1 MPELAHVST
10 RIGSLAVEA
19 VGEGPPAILWPSL
32 FCDRRMW
39 RHQVAALAGSHRLI
53 LVDPPA
59 HGASGPPRGPFTLA
73 DCAAAACEV
82 LDAHEVDRAAWV
94 GLSWGGMTAMH
105 AALDA
110 PERVRALAL
119 LDTSAEAEG
128 WWEGTRS
135 RVLAALYRRTGFNDF
150 LLGQVRSILLG
161 RTTLAERPELA
172 DDLLAA
178 VADRDRQAVLA
189 TIDAVVLERRSIL
202 PRLGGVAAPTLVVV
216 GAEDRATP
224 PSRARRIA
232 EAIPGARLEVVAGSG
247 HLSALEAPAA
257 VSRLLA
263 GFLAETAPH
272 PAASHP
278 AGTAPPP
285 TPDPA

>member
-19 VGEGPPAILWPSL
+19 VGQGPPAILWPSL

-39 RHQVAALAGSHRLI
+39 RHQVAALAGRHRLI

-59 HGASGPPRGPFTLA
+59 HGGSGPPRGPFTLA

-105 AALDA
+105 AALDS

-128 WWEGTRS
+128 LWPRTRG
-135 RVLAALYRRTGFNDF
+135 RLLAAIYRRAGLTPF
-150 LLGQVRSILLG
+150 LLGRLRSILLG

-172 DDLLAA
+172 DDLLEPL
-178 VADRDRQAVLA
+178 ADRDRQAVL
-189 TIDAVVLERRSIL
+189 TVVDAVVLSRPSIL
-202 PRLGGVAAPTLVVV
+202 PRLGGIVAPTLVVV

-224 PSRARRIA
+224 PSRSRRIA
-232 EAIPGARLEVVAGSG
+232 AAVPGARLAVVAGSG
-247 HLSALEAPAA
+247 HLSALEAPAE
-257 VSRLLA
+257 VNRLLA
-263 GFLAETAPH
+263 GFLAETAAPD
-272 PAASHP
+272 
-278 AGTAPPP
+278 AG
-285 TPDPA
+285 